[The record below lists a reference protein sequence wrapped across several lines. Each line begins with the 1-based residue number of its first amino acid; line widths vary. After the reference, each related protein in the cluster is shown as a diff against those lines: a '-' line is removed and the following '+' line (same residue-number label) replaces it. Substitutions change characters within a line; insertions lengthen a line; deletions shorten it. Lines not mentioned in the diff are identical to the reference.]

1 MSNRQSTHAT
11 ASLLL
16 RLRPRQRYLRSCFL
30 RRLRRDRYKWG
41 KYVPVIIL
49 SNISN
54 PEVISEGTKYTED
67 YLVKADWS
75 LHDLVLK
82 TKEKLFRLNTNS
94 VPVPKN

>member
-1 MSNRQSTHAT
+1 MPDIDG
-11 ASLLL
+11 LKVL
-16 RLRPRQRYLRSCFL
+16 QRI
-30 RRLRRDRYKWG
+30 RRDRYKWG